1 MQDSENPLVSI
12 IIPTFRRAN
21 YLERAIRSALSQT
34 YRNIEVIV
42 VNDNNLETE
51 DFNYVQTITESL
63 CDTRV
68 KVISNDGNRGGGF
81 ARNNGFKNSNGD
93 FIAFLDDDD
102 QYYPR
107 KIEAQVN
114 YLKSYS
120 EYHACYTGNE
130 YKYSTGT
137 RKYIKPI
144 EGDITIPLVEL
155 KTRTAAGSSLMATRL
170 SFEVTGGFNIELK
183 RYQDWDFMLRF
194 LKDFKIG
201 CVPEVLVSIDMSSR
215 INVGTCEEIIENKF
229 IFLNI
234 INDYIP
240 KKQQLQIHNLHK
252 VDLAIQLLGLKCLK
266 SSFLYLLK
274 GRRAFINYPV
284 LIMRFSYNLLRCII

>member
-1 MQDSENPLVSI
+1 MQDSNIPLVSI

-21 YLERAIRSALSQT
+21 YLERAVISALSQT
-34 YRNIEVIV
+34 YQNIEVIV

-51 DFNYVQTITESL
+51 DFKYVQTITESL

-68 KVISNDGNRGGGF
+68 ITISNDGNRGGGF

-102 QYYPR
+102 VYYPR

-114 YLKSYS
+114 YLNNYS
-120 EYHACYTGNE
+120 EFNACYTGNE
-130 YKYSTGT
+130 YMYSRGT

-155 KTRTAAGSSLMATRL
+155 KTRTAAGSSLMVTRS

-194 LKDFKIG
+194 LKEFKIG

-215 INVGTCEEIIENKF
+215 INVGTCEDVIKNKF
-229 IFLNI
+229 IFMNILN
-234 INDYIP
+234 NHIP
-240 KKQQLQIHNLHK
+240 KKQQKRIQNLHK
-252 VDLAIQLLGLKCLK
+252 VDLSIQLLGLKCIQG
-266 SSFLYLLK
+266 SFLYLFE
-274 GRRAFINYPV
+274 GRKAFVNYPS
-284 LIMRFSYNLLRCII
+284 LIFRYCYNLLKCII